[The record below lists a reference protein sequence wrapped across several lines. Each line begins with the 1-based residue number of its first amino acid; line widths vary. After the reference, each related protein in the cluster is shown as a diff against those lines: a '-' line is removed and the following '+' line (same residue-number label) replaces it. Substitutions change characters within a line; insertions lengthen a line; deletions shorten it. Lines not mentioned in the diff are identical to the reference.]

1 MKTVSISNLKGGVAK
16 TTITHNLAGVL
27 SERGKRVLLVDM
39 DYQGNLTALFEGD
52 DPSFERANIAR
63 VLFDHLPLSDAIQPT
78 NLKGV
83 AILAADIDLALLDSR
98 FANDLNAHFLLAELL
113 DAQTNN
119 FDHVL
124 IDCPPN
130 LLLGTRMALVASHG
144 YLVPVAA
151 DRFSLRAAMHVEDV
165 VANIRKRANPK
176 LELLGI
182 LLTRIPTRRKV
193 TEDYIELFKKQFGDR
208 LLTTQIKET
217 IKFQEAATA
226 GEPITTY
233 LPNHE
238 AAEMFRALAQE
249 IRL

>member
-1 MKTVSISNLKGGVAK
+1 MKTVAIANLKGGVAK

-27 SERGKRVLLVDM
+27 SEQGKRVLLVDM
-39 DYQGNLTALFEGD
+39 DYQSNLTALFEGD
-52 DPSFERANIAR
+52 EARFENSNIAR
-63 VLFDHLPLSDAIQPT
+63 VLFDHLPLSDAIKGT

-98 FANDLNAHFLLAELL
+98 FANDPDAQYLLAELL
-113 DAQTNN
+113 DGQKKN

-130 LLLGTRMALVASHG
+130 LLLGTRMALVAAYG

-151 DRFSLRAAMHVEDV
+151 DRFSLRAAVHVGDV
-165 VANIRKRANPK
+165 VASIRKRANPK

-182 LLTRIPTRRKV
+182 LLSRITARRKV
-193 TEDYIELFKKQFGDR
+193 TEDYIELFTKQFGNR
-208 LLTTQIKET
+208 LLKTQIKET

-233 LPNHE
+233 LPTSE
-238 AAEMFRALAQE
+238 AADMFRTLAQE
-249 IRL
+249 IHL

>member
-1 MKTVSISNLKGGVAK
+1 MKIVSIANLKGGVAK

-27 SERGKRVLLVDM
+27 SEQGKRVLLVDM
-39 DYQGNLTALFEGD
+39 DYQSNLTALFEGD
-52 DPSFERANIAR
+52 DARFENSNIAR
-63 VLFDHLPLSDAIQPT
+63 VLFDQMPLSDAIQNT

-98 FANDLNAHFLLAELL
+98 FANDLNAHFLLAEIL
-113 DAQTNN
+113 DPQKNR

-130 LLLGTRMALVASHG
+130 LLLGTRMALVASQG
-144 YLVPVAA
+144 YLVPVGA
-151 DRFSLRAAMHVEDV
+151 DRFSLRAAMHVQDV

-182 LLTRIPTRRKV
+182 LLTRIPTRRRV
-193 TEDYIELFKKQFGDR
+193 TEDYIELFKKQFGPQ
-208 LLTTQIKET
+208 LLNTQIKET

-226 GEPITTY
+226 AEPITTY
-233 LPNHE
+233 LPTSE
-238 AAEMFRALAQE
+238 AAEIFRALAQE
-249 IRL
+249 IHL